1 MALSD
6 TVRDLV
12 EGALAP
18 LDLQIYDVEHTGGTL
33 RVTVDRPDGIDI
45 DTVAD
50 ATRAVSRAL
59 DEADPIPGSY
69 HLEVSSPGLERTLRT
84 DAHWASAVGEQ
95 VKVKLVPGVEGD
107 RRVEGTV
114 ARVGDGEATIDVDG
128 EERTVRLGDVERAKT
143 VFVGGPAP
151 KPGGPKSGGPKSGGQ
166 KSATTGKPVSGRTKE
181 NHQ

>member
-6 TVRDLV
+6 TVRALV
-12 EGALAP
+12 EDALAS
-18 LDLQIYDVEHTGGTL
+18 LEVELYDVEHTGGTL
-33 RVTVDRPDGIDI
+33 RVTVDRPGGVDI

-84 DAHWASAVGEQ
+84 ARHWQSAVGEV
-95 VKVKLVPGVEGD
+95 VKVKLRPEIEGE
-107 RRVEGTV
+107 RRIEGTV
-114 ARVGDGEATIDVDG
+114 AEVGDEDVTIDVDG
-128 EERTVRLGDVERAKT
+128 EPHVVRLADVDRAKT
-143 VFVGGPAP
+143 VFEWGPTP
-151 KPGGPKSGGPKSGGQ
+151 KPGGPK
-166 KSATTGKPVSGRTKE
+166 ATKAGKPVSGRTKE